1 MQKRGDALRDDQIV
15 TAWRPSPGNLRA
27 TQGEFRGSGAVAD
40 DDSASTES
48 DAPETRQPGPDP
60 TDSLTVAIQALRGA
74 RFEGKFR
81 GYSRS
86 DVDVFLER
94 VANALEAARKQA
106 QRDQEGVSEIV
117 EFARHAMEAEVQRGK
132 EEAERVIAE
141 AEASRKEAEAE
152 RDALAAERERLSA
165 DTERAQ
171 EELRAELERTRLA
184 AVATEQGRDD
194 VAAERT
200 RLEDTRQ
207 SLEAE
212 RKELAVLREEARA
225 GESRAHDLRRKLLA
239 ETEQAISQRWA
250 ELGEHVTSV
259 SKQQAARLLELVSDF
274 VSHLDPTLISGS
286 LPPPVSPEGRPSHLS
301 ALPFYDPEAGS

>member
-1 MQKRGDALRDDQIV
+1 
-15 TAWRPSPGNLRA
+15 
-27 TQGEFRGSGAVAD
+27 VAD
-40 DDSASTES
+40 GDSAQDSASTES
-48 DAPETRQPGPDP
+48 DVPETSGPDP

-86 DVDVFLER
+86 DVDAFVER
-94 VANALEAARKQA
+94 IANALEVARNQA
-106 QRDQEGVSEIV
+106 QREQEGVSEIV

-141 AEASRKEAEAE
+141 AEGRRKEAEAE
-152 RDALAAERERLSA
+152 RDALAAERERLSV

-171 EELRAELERTRLA
+171 EELRSELERTRLA
-184 AVATEQGRDD
+184 AIATEQGRDD

-212 RKELAVLREEARA
+212 RQELAVLREEARA

-250 ELGEHVTSV
+250 ELGEHVTNA

-274 VSHLDPTLISGS
+274 VAQLDPTLISGT
-286 LPPPVSPEGRPSHLS
+286 LPPPLASPEGRPSHLS
-301 ALPFYDPEAGS
+301 ALPFRDPETGP

>member
-1 MQKRGDALRDDQIV
+1 M
-15 TAWRPSPGNLRA
+15 
-27 TQGEFRGSGAVAD
+27 AD
-40 DDSASTES
+40 DDSAEDTASTES
-48 DAPETRQPGPDP
+48 ASPETRQPAPDP

-74 RFEGKFR
+74 QFEAKFR
-81 GYSRS
+81 GYSRAA
-86 DVDVFLER
+86 VDSFVER
-94 VANALEAARKQA
+94 IATALEAARKQA

-117 EFARHAMEAEVQRGK
+117 DFARHAMEAEVQRGK

-141 AEASRKEAEAE
+141 AEQRRKEAEAE
-152 RDALAAERERLSA
+152 RATLATERERLSA
-165 DTERAQ
+165 DTERGQ

-184 AVATEQGRDD
+184 TIATEQGRDD

-212 RKELAVLREEARA
+212 RQELAVLREEARA

-250 ELGEHVTSV
+250 ELGEHVTNA

-274 VSHLDPTLISGS
+274 VAQLDPSLISGT
-286 LPPPVSPEGRPSHLS
+286 LPPPVASPEGRPSHLS
-301 ALPFYDPEAGS
+301 AIPFHDPETAP